1 MFGMALRRD
10 AHDTAAAA
18 EPCDDV
24 EIPVLVKR
32 QALRTTQP
40 AIEHMDFA
48 VLRDAIHA
56 VVAGGGR
63 PAHVEFAA
71 GVKREMIR
79 GDRGLQR
86 GEHKNFT
93 LRADLENC
101 AAAVADKQIA
111 FRIESYSGGDAHA
124 LDPLFAAAVGGDAIN
139 CSVMTA
145 GNKQIAFCS
154 QRKPGGIH
162 QRSNEGLHSVAGV
175 DFVEGGRHALATRS
189 AERTINISPGV
200 PPWIDYRMQVVGD
213 LESEG
218 HPEWLPFALR
228 IHHLHRPALAV

>member
-18 EPCDDV
+18 ERCDDV
-24 EIPVLVKR
+24 EIPVVVKR

-40 AIEHMDFA
+40 AIEHMHFA

-79 GDRGLQR
+79 GDRGLQP

-93 LRADLENC
+93 LWADLENC
-101 AAAVADKQIA
+101 APPVPDKPIPFQLPSYPCAA
-111 FRIESYSGGDAHA
+111 
-124 LDPLFAAAVGGDAIN
+124 
-139 CSVMTA
+139 
-145 GNKQIAFCS
+145 
-154 QRKPGGIH
+154 
-162 QRSNEGLHSVAGV
+162 
-175 DFVEGGRHALATRS
+175 
-189 AERTINISPGV
+189 
-200 PPWIDYRMQVVGD
+200 
-213 LESEG
+213 
-218 HPEWLPFALR
+218 
-228 IHHLHRPALAV
+228 